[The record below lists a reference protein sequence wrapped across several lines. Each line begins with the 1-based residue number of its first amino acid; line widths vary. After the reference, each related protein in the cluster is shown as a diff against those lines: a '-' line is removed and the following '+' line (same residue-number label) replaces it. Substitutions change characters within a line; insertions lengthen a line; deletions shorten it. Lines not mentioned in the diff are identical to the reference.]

1 MNEDESASEAERAAE
16 GISDDSDLEDSEA
29 EKLNQKKVQFTKQ
42 VAQTSQEDDSG
53 FTIVGKGGKMIDVSK
68 DNLLDR
74 LAELLEERGKKSTDK
89 MLLIQNIG
97 GLLKISASPYQT
109 LKVLLALIP
118 ARFDYTSSAGGYT
131 PIDIWK
137 CALEELN
144 YLFDILEKY
153 PNASVGYLEEDLDQK
168 ETLLE
173 KVEFEN
179 FVKIVEVSQ

>member
-16 GISDDSDLEDSEA
+16 GMSDESDLEDSET
-29 EKLNQKKVQFTKQ
+29 EKLKQKKVQFTKQ
-42 VAQTSQEDDSG
+42 VVPSAQEDDSG

-68 DNLLDR
+68 HNLLDR

-118 ARFDYTSSAGGYT
+118 SRFDYTSSAGGFT
-131 PIDIWK
+131 PIDIWT

-144 YLFDILEKY
+144 NLFDILEKY
-153 PNASVGYLEEDLDQK
+153 PNASVGYLEEDSE
-168 ETLLE
+168 ETETVLE
-173 KVEFEN
+173 KVKLGFL
-179 FVKIVEVSQ
+179 